1 MASIWDSPFWWFF
14 IAIGMYAG
22 TYFAYA
28 KWYDKKIWKTATE
41 KTTPSHMYMD
51 GVEFFPVSR
60 YVLWG
65 TQFKGIAALGPILGP
80 FIAMQ
85 FGWLPAL
92 LWLVFGNVFIGWM
105 HDYGSIMMSVRAE
118 GKSLGPIS
126 YQLASPR
133 GRTVLLTFILFY
145 LIIISAVFIYLITLF
160 FVIFPGTIIATLLIF
175 LGAVVIGQLLFKVRM
190 NIFAVTIIALGI
202 VIAAIAIGAL
212 VEWPGS
218 GVLSALGWESSAN
231 PGWTIAIFALVV
243 LVILALGSLLPMPSF
258 AQPAVY
264 IAFFPAFIAVLF
276 IVVGTLLTPIWG
288 APALGGEAI
297 TMQQPLWRG
306 FVSESGFWLWPILF
320 VAISCGAI
328 SGWHSLVSTSATSK
342 QLDVETD
349 ARPVGAG
356 AMLSEGLLGTAS
368 LAAFMVVPG
377 ITVASSN
384 VGAWVDGSVI
394 LTEGWLGWLG
404 LPTLT
409 VFFGLTLVIYA
420 LSVQVLVT
428 RFWRMVS
435 SELFAR
441 GAARPFGNKYVATFI
456 GLMIPWAFAI
466 TGSWW
471 NLWLYFGG
479 SNQLLAGLALMLISI
494 HLVRSRTLSKPTLVT
509 GTFMTITTLAALA
522 FTALRFVNEVVEIF
536 PGFAKAGVRPPLGDY
551 PSLALGFHVGFI
563 VVGAVLFIVGLYMAY
578 LVYKSYWKSYKEVTV
593 PAPAVVANGG
603 TEEGTEKVTEEGT
616 EGREEEGEE

>member
-1 MASIWDSPFWWFF
+1 MPSVWDSPFWWFF

-22 TYFAYA
+22 TYFAYSR
-28 KWYDKKIWKTATE
+28 WYDKKVWKTAAD

-80 FIAMQ
+80 WIAMQ
-85 FGWLPAL
+85 YGWLPAL

-105 HDYGSIMMSVRAE
+105 HDYGSIMMSVRNE
-118 GKSLGPIS
+118 GKSMGPIS

-145 LIIISAVFIYLITLF
+145 LIIISAVFIFLISLF
-160 FVIFPGTIIATLLIF
+160 FVIFPGTIIATILIF
-175 LGAVVIGQLLFKVRM
+175 FGAVIIGQLLFKVRM
-190 NIFAVTIIALGI
+190 NIFAVTGIALFI
-202 VIAAIAIGAL
+202 VIVAIAIGAM
-212 VEWPGS
+212 VAWPNE
-218 GVLSALGWESSAN
+218 GVLAALGWDWPTT
-231 PGWTIAIFALVV
+231 PGWTLAVFALVV

-264 IAFFPAFIAVLF
+264 IAFFPAFIAVIF
-276 IVVGTLLTPIWG
+276 IVVGTLLTPIW
-288 APALGGEAI
+288 PVFGGEAI
-297 TMQQPLWRG
+297 TMQQPAFNAWFTATAG
-306 FVSESGFWLWPILF
+306 PLWPILF

-377 ITVASSN
+377 VVALGN
-384 VGAWVDGSVI
+384 IGGWVTGSVL

-404 LPTLT
+404 ASNLR
-409 VFFGLTLVIYA
+409 VFFGLTLIIYA

-435 SELFAR
+435 SELFT
-441 GAARPFGNKYVATFI
+441 GAARPLGNKYVATFL
-456 GLMIPWAFAI
+456 GLIIPWSLAI
-466 TGSWW
+466 TGSWI

-509 GTFMTITTLAALA
+509 GTFMTVTTLAALA
-522 FTALRFVNEVVEIF
+522 WVTYTFFSTVTKYLGTGDVKDLAT
-536 PGFAKAGVRPPLGDY
+536 RPPLGLY
-551 PSLALGFHVGFI
+551 PAVAFAFNLAFI
-563 VVGAVLFIVGLYMAY
+563 FVGAVLFSVGIYMAY
-578 LVYKSYWKSYKEVTV
+578 LVYRSYWRSYKEVTA
-593 PAPAVVANGG
+593 PAPVVAANGG
-603 TEEGTEKVTEEGT
+603 NEES
-616 EGREEEGEE
+616 EEEE

>member
-1 MASIWDSPFWWFF
+1 MPSVFDSPFWWFF

-28 KWYDKKIWKTATE
+28 KWYDKKVWKTAAE

-80 FIAMQ
+80 WIAMQ
-85 FGWLPAL
+85 YGWLPAL

-105 HDYGSIMMSVRAE
+105 HDYGSIMMSVRSE

-145 LIIISAVFIYLITLF
+145 LIIISAVFIFLISLF
-160 FVIFPGTIIATLLIF
+160 FVLFPGTIIATLLIF
-175 LGAVVIGQLLFKVRM
+175 VGAVVIGQLLFKVRM
-190 NIFAVTIIALGI
+190 NIFAVTIIALFI
-202 VIAAIAIGAL
+202 VVASIAIGA
-212 VEWPGS
+212 VVAWPDEGF
-218 GVLSALGWESSAN
+218 LSALGWEGAAT
-231 PGWTIAIFALVV
+231 PGWAIAVLALVV
-243 LVILALGSLLPMPSF
+243 LVILALGSLLPMPKF

-276 IVVGTLLTPIWG
+276 IVIGTLLTPIW
-288 APALGGEAI
+288 PAFGGEAI
-297 TMQQPLWRG
+297 TMQQPAFSTFFTAAAG
-306 FVSESGFWLWPILF
+306 PMWPILF

-377 ITVASSN
+377 VVALGN
-384 VGAWVDGSVI
+384 IGGWVQGSVL
-394 LTEGWLGWLG
+394 LTENWLGWLG
-404 LPTLT
+404 VSNLT

-435 SELFAR
+435 AELFT
-441 GAARPFGNKYVATFI
+441 GAARPLGNKYVATFL
-456 GLMIPWAFAI
+456 GLIIPWSFAI
-466 TGSWW
+466 TGSWI

-494 HLVRSRTLSKPTLVT
+494 HLIRSRVLSKPTLVT
-509 GTFMTITTLAALA
+509 GTFMTVTTLSALGWVTYTFIDTVRTYLGTGDVA
-522 FTALRFVNEVVEIF
+522 DLQT
-536 PGFAKAGVRPPLGDY
+536 RPPLGAY
-551 PSLALGFHVGFI
+551 PAVAFGFNLAFI
-563 VVGAVLFIVGLYMAY
+563 FVGAVLFIVGLYMAY
-578 LVYKSYWKSYKEVTV
+578 LVYSSYWRSYKETV
-593 PAPAVVANGG
+593 PAPAVAANGG
-603 TEEGTEKVTEEGT
+603 SEEK
-616 EGREEEGEE
+616 EEE